1 MRLGIDLD
9 GVVADFNTGWV
20 SRYNHEF
27 GSELT
32 TDLVDSWNAMGD
44 LTHFESMG
52 AFWRWAARGDHG
64 SVFRHLETYPEAL
77 ETLERLAGNHD
88 IVIISAKPDWAIH
101 DTFAWI
107 ADRRIPTRE
116 VHITDAKWRVPCD
129 VYLDDSPRQIVEL
142 QHEPPR
148 SRGLPIRP
156 SLERAGIRRSRHHLV
171 ERFRGSRRPALVL
184 TGLVCRPSDRVPLSC
199 RPGRIPR
206 PINTGVQMRK
216 IPLIVLVLAFALIA
230 AACSSDSDDT
240 TTTAAAAE
248 ETTTTTEA
256 ATTTTA
262 APETTTTE
270 AMVEIGT
277 ADNPIKVLFVP
288 SVSAEE
294 IIEGGEILEGVLE
307 EATGLVYEV
316 SVPTSYAA
324 TISEMCASPENTVGF
339 IPATAYVI
347 GNDECGIEVAMKSLR
362 FGFTEYWAEFIV
374 PRDSDATSIADL
386 AGKSWAYPD
395 PGSTS
400 GYLVPNGMFTTDGIE
415 AGETVETGGH
425 SAVVKAVYNEEADF
439 GTVFFSPSIDA
450 DRNVIWDG
458 TLADADVPDDLVDS
472 CVLDADGEIECSGVY
487 PRDARRNIRE
497 EAPDVIQKIKILE
510 LSQPIPNDT
519 VSFAPAVSDEIKTKI
534 VTALAD
540 FAAND
545 PDGFSTAFDA
555 YSWSG
560 IALTDDSEFDF
571 IRLLVQELGL
581 ESGDL

>member
-1 MRLGIDLD
+1 
-9 GVVADFNTGWV
+9 
-20 SRYNHEF
+20 
-27 GSELT
+27 
-32 TDLVDSWNAMGD
+32 
-44 LTHFESMG
+44 
-52 AFWRWAARGDHG
+52 
-64 SVFRHLETYPEAL
+64 
-77 ETLERLAGNHD
+77 
-88 IVIISAKPDWAIH
+88 
-101 DTFAWI
+101 
-107 ADRRIPTRE
+107 
-116 VHITDAKWRVPCD
+116 
-129 VYLDDSPRQIVEL
+129 
-142 QHEPPR
+142 
-148 SRGLPIRP
+148 
-156 SLERAGIRRSRHHLV
+156 
-171 ERFRGSRRPALVL
+171 
-184 TGLVCRPSDRVPLSC
+184 
-199 RPGRIPR
+199 
-206 PINTGVQMRK
+206 MRK

-248 ETTTTTEA
+248 
-256 ATTTTA
+256 TTTTA
-262 APETTTTE
+262 APETTTTTAAPETTTTTE

-277 ADNPIKVLFVP
+277 ADHPIKVLFVP

-294 IIEGGEILEGVLE
+294 IIAGGDILTEVLE
-307 EATGLVYEV
+307 ESTGLVYEV

-324 TISEMCASPENTVGF
+324 TISEMCASPEDTVGF

-374 PRDSDATSIADL
+374 PRDSDATSLADL

-395 PGSTS
+395 VGSTS
-400 GYLVPNGMFTTDGIE
+400 GYLVPNGMFLTDGIE
-415 AGETVETGGH
+415 PGKTVEAGGH
-425 SAVVKAVYNEEADF
+425 SQVVKAVYNGEADF

-450 DRNVIWDG
+450 ERNVIWDG
-458 TLADADVPDDLVDS
+458 TTAGADVPDDLVDS
-472 CVLDADGEIECSGVY
+472 CALDADGEIDCSGVF

-497 EAPDVIQKIKILE
+497 EAPDVIQKVKILE

-519 VSFAPAVSDEIKTKI
+519 VSFAPEVSEEIRTTI

-545 PDGFSTAFDA
+545 PDGFSAAFDA

-560 IALTDDSEFDF
+560 IALTEDSEFDF

>member
-1 MRLGIDLD
+1 
-9 GVVADFNTGWV
+9 
-20 SRYNHEF
+20 
-27 GSELT
+27 
-32 TDLVDSWNAMGD
+32 
-44 LTHFESMG
+44 
-52 AFWRWAARGDHG
+52 
-64 SVFRHLETYPEAL
+64 
-77 ETLERLAGNHD
+77 
-88 IVIISAKPDWAIH
+88 
-101 DTFAWI
+101 
-107 ADRRIPTRE
+107 
-116 VHITDAKWRVPCD
+116 
-129 VYLDDSPRQIVEL
+129 
-142 QHEPPR
+142 
-148 SRGLPIRP
+148 
-156 SLERAGIRRSRHHLV
+156 
-171 ERFRGSRRPALVL
+171 
-184 TGLVCRPSDRVPLSC
+184 
-199 RPGRIPR
+199 
-206 PINTGVQMRK
+206 MRK
-216 IPLIVLVLAFALIA
+216 TPLIVLVLVFALIA
-230 AACSSDSDDT
+230 AACSSDSDET

-248 ETTTTTEA
+248 TTTTAPPET
-256 ATTTTA
+256 TTTTA

-294 IIEGGEILEGVLE
+294 IIAGGEILKGVLE

-324 TISEMCASPENTVGF
+324 TISEMCASPDNTIGF

-374 PRDSDATSIADL
+374 PRDSEATTLADL

-400 GYLVPNGMFTTDGIE
+400 GYLVPNGMFMTDGIE
-415 AGETVETGGH
+415 PGETVEAGGH
-425 SAVVKAVYNEEADF
+425 SAVVKAVYNDEADF
-439 GTVFFSPSIDA
+439 GTVFFSPSIDGEGE
-450 DRNVIWDG
+450 VIWDG
-458 TLADADVPDDLVDS
+458 TLENADVPADLVDS

-497 EAPDVIQKIKILE
+497 EAPDVIQKIRILE

-519 VSFAPAVSDEIKTKI
+519 VSFGPAIPEEIRTMF

-540 FAAND
+540 YAAND
-545 PDGFSTAFDA
+545 PEGFATAFDA

-560 IALTDDSEFDF
+560 VALTDDSEFDF

-581 ESGDL
+581 ETADL

>member
-1 MRLGIDLD
+1 
-9 GVVADFNTGWV
+9 
-20 SRYNHEF
+20 
-27 GSELT
+27 
-32 TDLVDSWNAMGD
+32 
-44 LTHFESMG
+44 
-52 AFWRWAARGDHG
+52 
-64 SVFRHLETYPEAL
+64 
-77 ETLERLAGNHD
+77 
-88 IVIISAKPDWAIH
+88 
-101 DTFAWI
+101 
-107 ADRRIPTRE
+107 
-116 VHITDAKWRVPCD
+116 
-129 VYLDDSPRQIVEL
+129 
-142 QHEPPR
+142 
-148 SRGLPIRP
+148 
-156 SLERAGIRRSRHHLV
+156 
-171 ERFRGSRRPALVL
+171 
-184 TGLVCRPSDRVPLSC
+184 
-199 RPGRIPR
+199 
-206 PINTGVQMRK
+206 MRK

-240 TTTAAAAE
+240 TTTAAEAE

-256 ATTTTA
+256 AATTTA
-262 APETTTTE
+262 APETTTTTE

-294 IIEGGEILEGVLE
+294 ILAGGEILQGVLE
-307 EATGLVYEV
+307 ESTGLVYEV

-324 TISEMCASPENTVGF
+324 TLSEMCASPENTIGF

-374 PRDSDATSIADL
+374 PRDSEATTLADL

-400 GYLVPNGMFTTDGIE
+400 GYLVPNGMFETDGIE
-415 AGETVETGGH
+415 PGDAVETGGH
-425 SAVVKAVYNEEADF
+425 PAVVKAVYNGEADF

-458 TLADADVPDDLVDS
+458 TTAGADVPDDKVAS
-472 CVLDADGEIECSGVY
+472 CALDADGEIECDGVF

-497 EAPDVIQKIKILE
+497 EAPDVIQKIKIME

-519 VSFAPAVSDEIKTKI
+519 VSFAPGVSQDIRERFTA
-534 VTALAD
+534 ALAN

-545 PDGFSTAFDA
+545 PDQFAEAFA
-555 YSWSG
+555 PYSWSG
-560 IALTDDSEFDF
+560 ISYTADSEFDF

>member
-1 MRLGIDLD
+1 
-9 GVVADFNTGWV
+9 
-20 SRYNHEF
+20 
-27 GSELT
+27 
-32 TDLVDSWNAMGD
+32 
-44 LTHFESMG
+44 
-52 AFWRWAARGDHG
+52 
-64 SVFRHLETYPEAL
+64 
-77 ETLERLAGNHD
+77 
-88 IVIISAKPDWAIH
+88 
-101 DTFAWI
+101 
-107 ADRRIPTRE
+107 
-116 VHITDAKWRVPCD
+116 
-129 VYLDDSPRQIVEL
+129 
-142 QHEPPR
+142 
-148 SRGLPIRP
+148 
-156 SLERAGIRRSRHHLV
+156 
-171 ERFRGSRRPALVL
+171 
-184 TGLVCRPSDRVPLSC
+184 
-199 RPGRIPR
+199 
-206 PINTGVQMRK
+206 MRK
-216 IPLIVLVLAFALIA
+216 IPLIVLVLASALIA

-248 ETTTTTEA
+248 EATTTTEA

-294 IIEGGEILEGVLE
+294 ILAGGEILEGVLE
-307 EATGLVYEV
+307 ESTGLVYEV

-374 PRDSDATSIADL
+374 PRDSEATTLADL
-386 AGKSWAYPD
+386 AGKSWAYSE

-400 GYLVPNGMFTTDGIE
+400 SYLVPNGMFQTDGIE

-450 DRNVIWDG
+450 DDNVIWDG
-458 TLADADVPDDLVDS
+458 TLANADVPDDLVDS
-472 CVLDADGEIECSGVY
+472 CVLDADGQLECSGVY

-497 EAPDVIQKIKILE
+497 EAPDVIQKIRILE

-519 VSFAPAVSDEIKTKI
+519 VSFAPAVSDETKTKI
-534 VTALAD
+534 VTALTD

-555 YSWSG
+555 YSWQG

>member
-1 MRLGIDLD
+1 MRKTPL
-9 GVVADFNTGWV
+9 
-20 SRYNHEF
+20 
-27 GSELT
+27 
-32 TDLVDSWNAMGD
+32 
-44 LTHFESMG
+44 
-52 AFWRWAARGDHG
+52 
-64 SVFRHLETYPEAL
+64 
-77 ETLERLAGNHD
+77 
-88 IVIISAKPDWAIH
+88 II
-101 DTFAWI
+101 
-107 ADRRIPTRE
+107 
-116 VHITDAKWRVPCD
+116 
-129 VYLDDSPRQIVEL
+129 L
-142 QHEPPR
+142 
-148 SRGLPIRP
+148 
-156 SLERAGIRRSRHHLV
+156 
-171 ERFRGSRRPALVL
+171 ALV
-184 TGLVCRPSDRVPLSC
+184 
-199 RPGRIPR
+199 
-206 PINTGVQMRK
+206 
-216 IPLIVLVLAFALIA
+216 FALIA

-248 ETTTTTEA
+248 TTTTA
-256 ATTTTA
+256 APETTTTTA

-294 IIEGGEILEGVLE
+294 IIAGGEILKGVLE
-307 EATGLVYEV
+307 ESTGLVYEV

-374 PRDSDATSIADL
+374 PRDSEATSLADL

-395 PGSTS
+395 VGSTS
-400 GYLVPNGMFTTDGIE
+400 GYLVPNGMFLADGIE
-415 AGETVETGGH
+415 AGETVEAGGH
-425 SAVVKAVYNEEADF
+425 SAVVKAVYNGEADF

-450 DRNVIWDG
+450 DREVIWDG
-458 TLADADVPDDLVDS
+458 TTAGADVPADLVDS
-472 CVLDADGEIECSGVY
+472 CVLDDDGEIDCSGVF

-497 EAPDVIQKIKILE
+497 EAPDVIQKVKILE

-540 FAAND
+540 YAAND
-545 PDGFSTAFDA
+545 PDGFATAFDA

-560 IALTDDSEFDF
+560 IALTEDSEFDF

>member
-1 MRLGIDLD
+1 
-9 GVVADFNTGWV
+9 
-20 SRYNHEF
+20 
-27 GSELT
+27 
-32 TDLVDSWNAMGD
+32 
-44 LTHFESMG
+44 
-52 AFWRWAARGDHG
+52 
-64 SVFRHLETYPEAL
+64 
-77 ETLERLAGNHD
+77 
-88 IVIISAKPDWAIH
+88 
-101 DTFAWI
+101 
-107 ADRRIPTRE
+107 
-116 VHITDAKWRVPCD
+116 
-129 VYLDDSPRQIVEL
+129 
-142 QHEPPR
+142 
-148 SRGLPIRP
+148 
-156 SLERAGIRRSRHHLV
+156 
-171 ERFRGSRRPALVL
+171 
-184 TGLVCRPSDRVPLSC
+184 
-199 RPGRIPR
+199 
-206 PINTGVQMRK
+206 MRK
-216 IPLIVLVLAFALIA
+216 TSLIVLVLAFALIA

-262 APETTTTE
+262 APETTTTTE

-294 IIEGGEILEGVLE
+294 IIAGGAILQGVLE
-307 EATGLVYEV
+307 EATGLSYEV

-324 TISEMCASPENTVGF
+324 TISEMCGSTVNTVGF

-374 PRDSDATSIADL
+374 PRDSDATSLADL

-415 AGETVETGGH
+415 PGESVEAGGH
-425 SAVVKAVYNEEADF
+425 SAVVKAVYNDEADF

-450 DRNVIWDG
+450 DDNVIWDG
-458 TLADADVPDDLVDS
+458 TLADADVPDELVDS

-534 VTALAD
+534 VTALTD
-540 FAAND
+540 FAEND

-560 IALTDDSEFDF
+560 VALTDDSEFDF